1 MPPRSW
7 TPSGC
12 LNGWPDVSEIG
23 SLPLFHRVRGAHVV
37 VVGRGDMSEAKR
49 RLIVRAGGTVCS
61 EAEAHLAKLAFVAV
75 EDTREAEAVALRLKR
90 RGLLVNVADQPD
102 LCDFTLPSI
111 LDREPVLVAVSTS
124 GASAGLAK
132 QLRLRLERLLPPSLG
147 PLAQA
152 LADAKGAMRSR
163 WPDGA
168 QRRRVLD
175 AALQEG
181 AVLDPFAAGADGRI
195 SEWLEGTQPASS
207 PARHIFTLSSNDP
220 DDLTLRQ
227 ARLLGEADT
236 ILHDPAVSAA
246 ILARGRA
253 DAVRHLLPFGGDAFG
268 MVVELR
274 AARQTS
280 DPASLP
286 SSAK

>member
-1 MPPRSW
+1 MA
-7 TPSGC
+7 
-12 LNGWPDVSEIG
+12 DQIG
-23 SLPLFHRVRGAHVV
+23 SLPLFHRVRGTYVV
-37 VVGRGDMSEAKR
+37 VVGAGEMGEAKQ
-49 RLIVRAGGTVCS
+49 RLVMRAGAAVCS
-61 EAEAHLAKLAFVAV
+61 EAEAHLARLAFVAL
-75 EDTREAEAVALRLKR
+75 DDAREAEAVALRLKR

-111 LDREPVLVAVSTS
+111 LDREPVLIAVSTS

-147 PLAQA
+147 PLAAA
-152 LADAKGAMRSR
+152 LSDARGAMRAR

-168 QRRRVLD
+168 ERRHALD

-181 AVLDPFAAGADGRI
+181 AALDPFAAGADGRV
-195 SEWLEGTQPASS
+195 SAWLADALPAPGPS
-207 PARHIFTLSSNDP
+207 HHLFTLASDDP

-236 ILHDPAVSAA
+236 ILHDPSVPPA
-246 ILARGRA
+246 ILARARA
-253 DAVRHLLPFGGDAFG
+253 DAARHSLPYHGDAAG

-274 AARQTS
+274 AA
-280 DPASLP
+280 P
-286 SSAK
+286 